1 MARRLPQTHEETR
14 AYMHRLMQIIA
25 ADRRPAEVL
34 SAAEEADRALSG
46 ALWDIQRGAPYG
58 YMAGDRLEDYRR
70 VQALR
75 VALASARA
83 LELSDLAYRAAA
95 AVAAAGRIA
104 EPWRGWW
111 E

>member
-1 MARRLPQTHEETR
+1 MARRFPRTHEETR
-14 AYMHRLMQIIA
+14 AYMRRLMQIIA
-25 ADRRPAEVL
+25 ADRPAAEVL
-34 SAAEEADRALSG
+34 TAAEEADRALSG
-46 ALWDIQRGAPYG
+46 ALWEIQRGAPYG

-75 VALASARA
+75 VALASAQA
-83 LELSDLAYRAAA
+83 LELPGLPARSAA

>member
-1 MARRLPQTHEETR
+1 MR
-14 AYMHRLMQIIA
+14 RLMQIIA

-34 SAAEEADRALSG
+34 TAAEEADRALSKT
-46 ALWDIQRGAPYG
+46 LWDIQRGAAYG

-75 VALASARA
+75 VALASACA
-83 LELSDLAYRAAA
+83 LELPDLDARTAA